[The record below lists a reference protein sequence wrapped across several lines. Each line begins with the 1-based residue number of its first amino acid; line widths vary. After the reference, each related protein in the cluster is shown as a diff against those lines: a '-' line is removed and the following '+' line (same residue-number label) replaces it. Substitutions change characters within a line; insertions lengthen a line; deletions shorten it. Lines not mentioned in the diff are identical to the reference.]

1 MSVKKVAPWAA
12 AAITVL
18 ALSGCG
24 QGGEITL
31 PTASGSVALPTPSRT
46 VERPTP
52 SRTIEQPTP
61 TRTEESPS
69 TEAPTSEPTSE
80 APTPSSTLTQ
90 SSSTPT
96 PEETTPEPEE
106 TTAPPEETPTETP
119 TQESETPTPE
129 TSEPIESETPS
140 ETPSE
145 TETSESASASAPA
158 SASAAASADESESN
172 PTALWLGL
180 GALLAAAAALA
191 LFLITGSRR
200 KKWDERL
207 EVERAQG
214 VWVADQLV
222 PALTDPATPADQVAQ
237 HWAAAQPTLD
247 QLDANVTELITEAPD
262 EKRAMTA
269 RSIATAL
276 TQVRSSAAAH
286 VALVG
291 SGTADGAALGT
302 SAAALVTA
310 RNQLSTTLTP
320 TEG

>member
-1 MSVKKVAPWAA
+1 MSIKRVAPWATGVILA
-12 AAITVL
+12 L

-31 PTASGSVALPTPSRT
+31 PTASGSLDLPTPSRT

-52 SRTIEQPTP
+52 SRTVEQPTP
-61 TRTEESPS
+61 TQTEESPT
-69 TEAPTSEPTSE
+69 TEEPTSEPTSQ
-80 APTPSSTLTQ
+80 APTPSSTLSQ
-90 SSSTPT
+90 SSLSATPT
-96 PEETTPEPEE
+96 PEETP
-106 TTAPPEETPTETP
+106 TTPEETPTETP
-119 TQESETPTPE
+119 TQETETPTPE
-129 TSEPIESETPS
+129 TSEPTESETPS
-140 ETPSE
+140 ETPTE
-145 TETSESASASAPA
+145 TEASDSESASAPA
-158 SASAAASADESESN
+158 SASASAAPDESESN

-180 GALLAAAAALA
+180 GTLLAAAAALA
-191 LFLITGSRR
+191 WFLIAGSRR

-222 PALTDPATPADQVAQ
+222 PALTNPATPADQVAQ

-247 QLDANVTELITEAPD
+247 QLDANLTELITEAPD

-269 RSIATAL
+269 RSIATAT

-291 SGTADGAALGT
+291 SGTADGAALGA

-310 RNQLSTTLTP
+310 RNQLSTALTP
-320 TEG
+320 TED